1 MSKLQIK
8 PTESELEILQIL
20 WTRGSSTVRE
30 VNMLLGKYKN
40 VGYTTTLKFMQI
52 MTEKGLLVREK
63 ESRTHIYSTK
73 VNREETQNLLLNRFL
88 DNTFSGSASK
98 LIMQALGQHKA
109 SPEELKEIKELI
121 DKLENSNGDNN

>member
-1 MSKLQIK
+1 MGKLQIK

-30 VNMLLGKYKN
+30 VNIILGKHKK

-52 MTEKGLLVREK
+52 MTEKGLLEREK
-63 ESRTHIYSTK
+63 ESRTHIYSAAVT
-73 VNREETQNLLLNRFL
+73 REETQNLLLNRFL
-88 DNTFSGSASK
+88 NNTFSGSAST

>member
-1 MSKLQIK
+1 MNKLQIK

-30 VNMLLGKYKN
+30 VNMLLSKYKN
-40 VGYTTTLKFMQI
+40 VGYTTTLKIMQI
-52 MTEKGLLVREK
+52 MTDKGLVIRDK
-63 ESRTHIYSTK
+63 ESRTHIYSAT
-73 VNREETQNLLLNRFL
+73 VNREETQNMLLNRFL
-88 DNTFSGSASK
+88 DNTFSGSAST
-98 LIMQALGQHKA
+98 LIMQALGNHKA